1 MATIKIQ
8 SKTHWAE
15 EATQETTTSIWAKWL
30 TVIDKEAERKTL
42 WFMVSLIV
50 QGVLFLPLPA
60 VLIYYFNAPTLILA
74 VTLGLFFANII
85 TGMSGSGIRTTLN
98 LFAISFVAHLL
109 MLAIFVL

>member
-8 SKTHWAE
+8 SQTTWSAGT
-15 EATQETTTSIWAKWL
+15 TQQSNNNIWKKWL
-30 TVIDKEAERKTL
+30 AFTDSQAERKTL

-98 LFAISFVAHLL
+98 LFAVSFLAHLL
-109 MLAIFVL
+109 MLIAFAL

>member
-8 SKTHWAE
+8 SQANWANE
-15 EATQETTTSIWAKWL
+15 LSHPKANLWFKWL
-30 TVIDKEAERKTL
+30 VFADSQADSKTL

-98 LFAISFVAHLL
+98 LFAVSFVAHVL
-109 MLAIFVL
+109 MLVLFAL